1 MYLSRL
7 SLNRLN
13 AQVRA
18 ELARPYQMHRTLARA
33 FPDETYS
40 KARDD
45 DDAAGVLF
53 RVDEIPR
60 EQKIVVLVQSQVAP
74 TWDELGGKQDARGH
88 AYLLQPAEC
97 KPFDPKL
104 VAGQTLAFRL
114 RANPTKRLGNH
125 ARGEKGKRVGLRDES
140 EQIAWLTRKADAGGF
155 RIVRVI
161 VSRDEYIENENAI
174 RHNDQSHDLK
184 LLAAQFDGV
193 LQIVNAD
200 QFLQTVARGIGSG
213 KGFGFGLL
221 SLAPT

>member
-1 MYLSRL
+1 MFISRL
-7 SLNRLN
+7 FLNPCN
-13 AQVRA
+13 KQVRA
-18 ELARPYQMHRTLARA
+18 ELARPYQMHRTLAHA

-40 KARDD
+40 KARDN

-60 EQKIVVLVQSQVAP
+60 EQKIVVLVQSQIAP
-74 TWDELGGKQDARGH
+74 NWDELGGKQDARGH

-97 KPFDPKL
+97 KTFEPKFA
-104 VAGQTLAFRL
+104 AGQTLAFRL
-114 RANPTKRLGNH
+114 RANPTKRLG
-125 ARGEKGKRVGLRDES
+125 RGNVQQPNKRVGLRDES

-161 VSRDEYIENENAI
+161 VSRDEYIKNENAI

-200 QFLQTVARGIGSG
+200 QFLQTVARGVGSG